1 MAVANVSKTRLTLLR
16 LSDVRIA
23 NITKPTYGMVKSY
36 ADVVILRDLM
46 MTSPMGIVVT
56 EKGEKKMFFVRK
68 KKYDE
73 LERQARVLEKTIAII
88 EKQNTELKAEL
99 AGEMHMTTP
108 LCKGCVNC
116 IETGVGYF
124 SHGLEFKE
132 YECKLNCT
140 CKDYIDC
147 IEE

>member
-1 MAVANVSKTRLTLLR
+1 
-16 LSDVRIA
+16 
-23 NITKPTYGMVKSY
+23 
-36 ADVVILRDLM
+36 
-46 MTSPMGIVVT
+46 
-56 EKGEKKMFFVRK
+56 MFFVRK